1 MLAVA
6 AATADAA
13 TSVLL
18 CYLKIVHVEDIHHI
32 KQVVT
37 WLLSTNE

>member
-1 MLAVA
+1 MLALA

-13 TSVLL
+13 ASVL
-18 CYLKIVHVEDIHHI
+18 CYLKIVHVEDIHHT